1 MCDIFFESTPEKPCR
16 YTKLPGALKTSRLIH
31 VFQACLKS
39 FLLTYVASDLLR
51 DDSPERAL
59 RGER

>member
-1 MCDIFFESTPEKPCR
+1 MSIYEASVRIKDLATHPCFSGLPEKS
-16 YTKLPGALKTSRLIH
+16 L
-31 VFQACLKS
+31 
-39 FLLTYVASDLLR
+39 LLTYVASDLLR